1 MQLIHAF
8 LSPILESHAERR
20 PFGTGFA
27 RVSKALLLPIP
38 VVAVVFVIVVAWLQ
52 P

>member
-1 MQLIHAF
+1 
-8 LSPILESHAERR
+8 
-20 PFGTGFA
+20 
-27 RVSKALLLPIP
+27 VSKALLLPIP